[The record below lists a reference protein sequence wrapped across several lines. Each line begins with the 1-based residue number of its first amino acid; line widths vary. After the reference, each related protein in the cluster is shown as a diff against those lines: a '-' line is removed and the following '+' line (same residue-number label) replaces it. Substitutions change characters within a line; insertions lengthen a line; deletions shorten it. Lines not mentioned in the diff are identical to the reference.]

1 MTFIIGVTGAIAS
14 GKSLLC
20 QHLADEHGAH
30 HVDADKQVH
39 LLYEPGEPA
48 YHRIIDRFGRDI
60 LAPDGAIDR
69 KALGAKVFGKPDEL
83 QALRDAIGDLEAH
96 FIQLLK
102 DLRAGPHQ
110 LALFEAVRL
119 IEGPYQPLCDES
131 WLVATTDQT
140 ALTRLM
146 ARNDLTEPEARQRL
160 SSAIPW
166 QERAPKSDRILHNNG
181 TPSEFRAQAD
191 AALAEAL
198 AGRAGA
204 R

>member
-20 QHLADEHGAH
+20 RHLADRHGAH
-30 HVDADKQVH
+30 HVDADQQVH
-39 LLYEPGEPA
+39 LLYEPGKPA
-48 YHRIIDRFGRDI
+48 YDRIIARFGRDVV
-60 LAPDGAIDR
+60 APGGAIDR

-102 DLRAGPHQ
+102 DLRAGEHD
-110 LALFEAVRL
+110 LAVFEAVRL

-131 WLVATTDQT
+131 WLIAAEEET
-140 ALTRLM
+140 ALHRLM
-146 ARNDLTEPEARQRL
+146 QRNNLAEPEARQRM
-160 SSAIPW
+160 SSATPW
-166 QERAPKSDRILHNNG
+166 QDRAPKSDRILHNNG
-181 TPSEFRAQAD
+181 TMEDFLAEAD

-198 AGRAGA
+198 DQSPKT
-204 R
+204 

>member
-20 QHLADEHGAH
+20 RHLAEKHGAH
-30 HVDADKQVH
+30 HLDADEQVH
-39 LLYEPGEPA
+39 LLYEPGQPA
-48 YHRIIDRFGRDI
+48 YHRIIARFGQDI

-83 QALRDAIGDLEAH
+83 QSLRDAIGDLEAH
-96 FIQLLK
+96 FIQLLE
-102 DLRAGPHQ
+102 DLRNGPAE

-131 WLVATTDQT
+131 WLVATTDET
-140 ALTRLM
+140 ALARLM
-146 ARNDLTEPEARQRL
+146 ARNDLAEPEARQRL

-181 TPSEFRAQAD
+181 TPDQFLAEAD
-191 AALAEAL
+191 SALAAALA
-198 AGRAGA
+198 GQA
-204 R
+204 RTR